1 MAELEPTLKYHEKNN
16 LDRIIDQ
23 ISSQEKD
30 PSFSDLHRVVVASQV
45 QAGIDKYLSAET
57 AKSMTTQELRD
68 EEHNSA
74 RLGLHLESIG
84 KTRPSKCH
92 AHAIVAGKH
101 HNASIIRALM
111 ARLKI
116 RIDDPDNGCWLP
128 ENTAATPHPNFPA
141 AVPHSRIH
149 RYNYYFW
156 LRHRLGSIRK
166 NDMFRVDLQL
176 IAQHLQE
183 RTMPDYVMLKKG
195 EGLPNGGRF

>member
-1 MAELEPTLKYHEKNN
+1 MAVLEPELKYYQK
-16 LDRIIDQ
+16 DQ
-23 ISSQEKD
+23 VDHAVDHVASLESE
-30 PSFSDLHRVVVASQV
+30 PSFPDLHKVVAASQV
-45 QAGIDKYLSAET
+45 QVGIDKYLAD
-57 AKSMTTQELRD
+57 AKAKPMTTQELRK

-74 RLGLHLESIG
+74 RLGLHLESVG

-101 HNASIIRALM
+101 HNAAVIRALM

-156 LRHRLGSIRK
+156 LRHRLGKIRK
-166 NDMFRVDLQL
+166 EDMFRVDLQL
-176 IAQHLQE
+176 ISQHLQQS
-183 RTMPDYVMLKKG
+183 TMPDYVMLKKG
-195 EGLPNGGRF
+195 QGLPNGGRI

>member
-1 MAELEPTLKYHEKNN
+1 MAVLEPTLKYHEKNL
-16 LDRIIDQ
+16 LDHVIDQ
-23 ISSQEKD
+23 VATQKNE
-30 PSFSDLHRVVVASQV
+30 PSFSDLHKVVVASQV
-45 QAGIDKYLSAET
+45 QAGIDKYLSS
-57 AKSMTTQELRD
+57 AKSMSTQELRE
-68 EEHNSA
+68 EEHDSA
-74 RLGLHLESIG
+74 RLGKHLEAVG
-84 KTRPSKCH
+84 KPRLSKCH

-101 HNASIIRALM
+101 HNAAIIRALM

-128 ENTAATPHPNFPA
+128 ENTAATPHPAFPA

-166 NDMFRVDLQL
+166 ENMFRMDLQL

-195 EGLPNGGRF
+195 QGLPNGGRI